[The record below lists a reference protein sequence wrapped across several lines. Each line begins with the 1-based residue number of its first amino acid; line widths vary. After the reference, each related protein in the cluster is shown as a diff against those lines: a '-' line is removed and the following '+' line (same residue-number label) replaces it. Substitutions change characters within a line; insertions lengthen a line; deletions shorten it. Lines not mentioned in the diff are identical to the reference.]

1 MIVNELG
8 ALALDAALVV
18 GAIDEVLVL
27 RDGCLCCEVRGD
39 LIRTIHNLLTKRN
52 RFFRPLRFERLVVE
66 TSGLASPGPVAQSFL
81 IDPRLAAETRLHD
94 IIAVAHAAHI
104 RDQLTRH
111 PEAVAQLACA
121 DQVLLNHADEV
132 SEEALADALS
142 AVRELQPLAT
152 VLPTSRA
159 DTPIGALLRRGE
171 GPAAWPAVQVEGQE
185 GSAHTPGVQTVVLRH
200 PGPVDLHRLKMLLQL
215 ICSRPG
221 WEILRIKGIFR
232 CTDQDRPVVA
242 HGIHQWLE
250 LGPGPGNPPLES
262 ALMVVGRGIDPDI
275 IGRGWRAALA

>member
-1 MIVNELG
+1 MTKDAFDKIKAGLGEAKAYLDGSSSKRGYGIHVPARVN
-8 ALALDAALVV
+8 VKK
-18 GAIDEVLVL
+18 
-27 RDGCLCCEVRGD
+27 
-39 LIRTIHNLLTKRN
+39 IRT
-52 RFFRPLRFERLVVE
+52 RL
-66 TSGLASPGPVAQSFL
+66 GLSQESFAQTYGF
-81 IDPRLAAETRLHD
+81 
-94 IIAVAHAAHI
+94 
-104 RDQLTRH
+104 
-111 PEAVAQLACA
+111 
-121 DQVLLNHADEV
+121 
-132 SEEALADALS
+132 ALS

-262 ALMVVGRGIDPDI
+262 ALMVVGRGLDPDV